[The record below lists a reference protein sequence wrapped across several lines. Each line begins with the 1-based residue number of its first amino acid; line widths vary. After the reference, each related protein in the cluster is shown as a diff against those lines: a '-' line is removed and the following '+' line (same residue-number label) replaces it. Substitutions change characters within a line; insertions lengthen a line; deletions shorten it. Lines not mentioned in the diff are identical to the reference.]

1 MVHRWKIP
9 TMAACD
15 GGPYTEQILKLIK
28 KNKEQRDFA
37 LEFIVRKEIRDICDQ
52 YIVDL
57 WWRVVH
63 KCVQEERQ
71 LRKELKDYLNI

>member
-1 MVHRWKIP
+1 
-9 TMAACD
+9 MAACD

-37 LEFIVRKEIRDICDQ
+37 LEFIVRKEITDIYDQ

-63 KCVQEERQ
+63 
-71 LRKELKDYLNI
+71 

>member
-1 MVHRWKIP
+1 
-9 TMAACD
+9 MAACD

-28 KNKEQRDFA
+28 KNKEYRDFA
-37 LEFIVRKEIRDICDQ
+37 LEFIIRKEITDICDH
-52 YIVDL
+52 IVDL

-63 KCVQEERQ
+63 KCIQEEKQ